1 MGPLHTAAPDSS
13 TGMNMKKHR
22 RLKTILA
29 VLLCVVLALVIG
41 FGAYVSNYYHADST
55 ADKALQSK
63 DIEVAKTSDG
73 TISFRPR
80 RGSDTGLIF
89 YPGGKVEYTAYA
101 PLMKEYAENGIACVL
116 LKMPFN
122 LAVFDINA
130 AEDVYDNYP
139 EIKHWY
145 IGGHSLGGAMAAYYA
160 SKHANKLEGL
170 ILLGAY
176 STEDLSNTDLKI
188 ALIDGTHDE
197 VINKKKVAETKN
209 NYPENARSYM
219 ISGGNHSQFG
229 SYGHQKGDGT
239 ATISPEKQWQGTV
252 ADSLK
257 VMAK

>member
-1 MGPLHTAAPDSS
+1 
-13 TGMNMKKHR
+13 MKKHR
-22 RLKTILA
+22 RLKIVLV
-29 VLLCVVLALVIG
+29 VLLCVVLALAIG
-41 FGAYVSNYYHADST
+41 FGVYVSDYYHADST
-55 ADKALQSK
+55 ADKALQAK
-63 DIEVAKTSDG
+63 DIEVAKESDG
-73 TISFRPR
+73 TISFRPK
-80 RGSDTGLIF
+80 GETDTGLIF

-130 AEDVYDNYP
+130 AEDVHAAYP

-145 IGGHSLGGAMAAYYA
+145 LGGHSLGGAMAAYYA
-160 SKHANKLEGL
+160 SKHADQLDGL

-176 STEDLSNTDLKI
+176 STEDLSDTDLKV

-197 VINKKKVAETKN
+197 VINKKKVTETKN

-229 SYGHQKGDGT
+229 SYGHQRGDGT
-239 ATISPEKQWQGTV
+239 AAISPEKQWEETV

-257 VMAK
+257 VMGK